1 MGIARTEDAI
11 CAPRAGVIALTATSI
26 RAAGTAFSVN
36 FKPVWLRTYL
46 PGPLNQPHFLTVGPN
61 LRPEDGF
68 EVPPLFFLRRAI
80 LDSAAVRLVYGVAH
94 IELANGGRAGIGG
107 DVGVDC
113 VWSIDNKI
121 RCVWSCFAGTRTH
134 RSRVVA
140 VYWVNSIHTR

>member
-11 CAPRAGVIALTATSI
+11 CAPRAGVIALMATSI

-36 FKPVWLRTYL
+36 LRPVWLRTYL

-61 LRPEDGF
+61 LRPDDGF

-80 LDSAAVRLVYGVAH
+80 LDTLGVRLVYGVAH
-94 IELANGGRAGIGG
+94 VKLADGGRAGIGG

-113 VWSIDNKI
+113 IRSVDNEI
-121 RCVWSCFAGTRTH
+121 GRVRSCFAGT
-134 RSRVVA
+134 
-140 VYWVNSIHTR
+140 